1 MCYRLLLACWAL
13 LAPAFAQDTGFY
25 EFSIDEDHLGGAPD
39 FSFLNHAL
47 TSADRIAVRDGHF
60 CRAGD
65 GRRVRMFGVN
75 LAFGAN
81 FPAPADAARIA
92 KRLRRLGVNL
102 VRLHHLDSRP
112 DGRPEDANST
122 LTRGPYPT
130 LNPVSIARMRNFL
143 NALSAEG
150 IYVDLNLHIGYE
162 FRPDI
167 DHVPAM
173 PDGVAFPKQSK
184 PLHVFF
190 PRMVDLQA
198 DYARKLI
205 TALNFKDDPIL
216 AMVELD
222 NEVSLLKAWQDR
234 KIDQVVVGEYKAE
247 LERQWNAFLRNKYHT
262 SEAAPLVKADKP
274 EADQRTNDFLLFLTD
289 RDRYYDSRILA
300 AVREAA
306 GKSVPVTGTQM
317 NFGGFLNLDSQA
329 GLDYQ
334 DSHFYVD
341 FYLFPQG
348 PWSAWDQRDWRI
360 RDLSTTGSG
369 LNAILNI
376 AALREAGRPYTISE
390 FNQRWPNRYGAEL
403 DPTLA
408 VFAAFQDWDAIMH
421 FAYAHKHDWETNY
434 PNGLNLQGDWTK
446 YPNIGQSA
454 WLLRSGAIQAAKQA
468 ITIPLSQELR
478 LRACREKVNGK
489 VLDFLKTAAGYD
501 PEVALLHRVGIAAD
515 SEHRIPGTIR
525 VTGAPPYRSDTGEMD
540 YDPGEKLLLIH
551 ANQAAGIVGFAS
563 RKTVTA
569 GAIDVRLARGDAGF
583 ATILLTALDGK
594 NIGES
599 GRLLLSTPGY
609 TLRTQPGSNPP
620 RPQKLI
626 PYGKDYWTL
635 EPEPGVAGKPS
646 GPLDQ
651 GTGPVWMKRVE
662 SFLTLRTSATTLV
675 VYPLDGRGARQ
686 AAVRDVEKIKGGFRI
701 HLQGSGQVFSPWYE
715 LVAKH

>member
-1 MCYRLLLACWAL
+1 MPVRLLAAFLAL
-13 LAPAFAQDTGFY
+13 LAPAFTQDSDFFK
-25 EFSIDEDHLGGAPD
+25 FSIDEDHLGGAPD
-39 FSFLNHAL
+39 FSFMNHAL
-47 TSADRIAVRDGHF
+47 TPADRVAVRDGHF
-60 CRAGD
+60 CRIGD

-81 FPAPADAARIA
+81 FPEPADATRIA
-92 KRLRRLGVNL
+92 RRLRRLGVNL
-102 VRLHHLDSRP
+102 VRLHHLDTRP
-112 DGRPEDANST
+112 DRRPEDAGST
-122 LTRGPYPT
+122 LTLGPYPT

-143 NALSAEG
+143 TALKAEG
-150 IYVDLNLHIGYE
+150 IYVNLNLHIGYE

-173 PDGVAFPKQSK
+173 PDGVNFPRHSK
-184 PLHVFF
+184 PVHIFF

-198 DYARKLI
+198 EYARKLI
-205 TALNFKDDPIL
+205 SALNLKDDPVL
-216 AMVELD
+216 AMVELN
-222 NEVSLLKAWQDR
+222 NETSLLQAWQAR
-234 KIDQVVVGEYKAE
+234 VMERAVVGEYKAE

-262 SEAAPLVKADKP
+262 SETVPLVNADKP
-274 EADQRTNDFLLFLTD
+274 EPGQRTTDFLLFLTD
-289 RDRYYDSRILA
+289 RDRQYNSRILT

-317 NFGGFLNLDSQA
+317 NFGGLLILDSQA
-329 GLDYQ
+329 ELDYQ
-334 DSHFYVD
+334 DGHFYVD
-341 FYLFPQG
+341 FYLFTKG
-348 PWSAWDQRDWRI
+348 WGAWDQTDWRI
-360 RDLSTTGSG
+360 RNLSAAGSG

-390 FNQRWPNRYGAEL
+390 FNQRWPNPYGAEL

-421 FAYAHKHDWETNY
+421 FAYAHRHEWETNY

-468 ITIPLSQELR
+468 ITMPLSQELR
-478 LRACREKVNGK
+478 LRAGQEKVNGK
-489 VLDFLKTAAGYD
+489 VLDFLKSATGYD
-501 PEVALLHRVGIAAD
+501 PAVALLHRVAVARDSGRRLSDGAKAA
-515 SEHRIPGTIR
+515 GT
-525 VTGAPPYRSDTGEMD
+525 PPYRSDTGEMS
-540 YDPGEKLLLIH
+540 YDPGEKLFLIH
-551 ANQAAGIVGFAS
+551 APQAAGVMGFAG

-569 GAIDVRLARGDAGF
+569 GAIDLRLAADDPGF

-594 NIGES
+594 PIGES
-599 GRLLLSTPGY
+599 SRLLLSTPGY

-626 PYGKDYWTL
+626 PRGKGYWTL
-635 EPEPGVAGKPS
+635 EPEPGTNKPS
-646 GPLDQ
+646 GPMDH

-662 SFLTLRTSATTLV
+662 SFLTLRTSAKALE

-686 AAVRDVEKIKGGFRI
+686 AAVREVEKTAGGFRI
-701 HLQGSGQVFSPWYE
+701 HLQAPGQVFSPWYE
-715 LVAKH
+715 LVAK